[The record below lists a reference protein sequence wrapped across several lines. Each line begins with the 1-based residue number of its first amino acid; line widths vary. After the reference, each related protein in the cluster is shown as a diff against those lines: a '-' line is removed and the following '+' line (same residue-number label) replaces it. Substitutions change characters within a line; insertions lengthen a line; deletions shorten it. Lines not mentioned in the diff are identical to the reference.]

1 MTFLAPLF
9 ALAAL
14 AAVPIVLLY
23 LLKMKRQE
31 RVIPSTLLWQETI
44 KDIEANVP
52 FQRLRANL
60 LLILQMLV
68 LALLV
73 AALMRPAMPS
83 TYRLADRNVLVVDV
97 SASMLATDVPG
108 GATRFERARELA
120 SDLIDSLDDG
130 QRMMILAGDRM
141 VTDGFIEQTSLL
153 HRALDRIEPRE
164 AEADVA
170 AGLQLAQAA
179 LTVGQTGG
187 DDAAGADGAAPADA
201 EATAST
207 TRLQGRV
214 YLISD
219 GAGLE
224 LSSDLGRLADD
235 LTYLTVGSGGENAGI
250 LGLQFDRGGRESDS
264 GELFVSIG
272 NFSASDRA
280 LLVSLRRRG
289 EHAPI
294 DARELTLAA
303 GKSSGVT
310 FARDFAAGEYEVT
323 LDGRDALALDDRAC
337 VVIGPNRPLKVLL
350 VARGGG
356 SPVER
361 FLALADCVYTR
372 VAPEQYD
379 PADGSSDLYIF
390 DGFVPAALPAD
401 RTTVLLAP
409 ERGVGAFR
417 PLGVLERPRILD
429 WKRDDPVM
437 RFVTFADV
445 RLAPQSA
452 LAMEPDPRIVPLVWS
467 EDTAL
472 IGYEEQA
479 GVRHYCVGF
488 RLDRS
493 TWPGKVSFVLMM
505 GNLLDEAR
513 RAQRLGQALVGQ
525 SGRLWSFG
533 AVPAGT
539 TVAVR
544 RPDGATVDVTAAQ
557 GLADLADTHQV
568 GFYEASLPDGRLGFA
583 MNLVSVRESNAAPQ
597 VELRGL
603 AGEAIRGRGSLAGG
617 TEEVWF
623 WVTLAAL
630 AVLAAEWYVYHRRIA

>member
-31 RVIPSTLLWQETI
+31 KVISSTLLWQETI
-44 KDIEANVP
+44 KDVEANVP
-52 FQRLRANL
+52 FQRLRAHL

-73 AALMRPAMPS
+73 AALMRLAMPS

-97 SASMLATDVPG
+97 SASMFATDGPG
-108 GATRFERARELA
+108 GTTRFERARELA
-120 SDLIDSLDDG
+120 SELIDSLAKG

-141 VTDGFIEQTSLL
+141 VTDGFIEQASLL

-164 AEADVA
+164 AEMDVA
-170 AGLQLAQAA
+170 AGLQLAQTA
-179 LTVGQTGG
+179 LTVGQTDE
-187 DDAAGADGAAPADA
+187 DDAAAGANNAATDA
-201 EATAST
+201 EAAASAA
-207 TRLQGRV
+207 RLQGHI

-224 LSSDLGRLADD
+224 LSSDLARLADD
-235 LTYLTVGSGGENAGI
+235 LTYLTVGSGGDNAGI
-250 LGLQFDRGGRESDS
+250 LGLQFDRGGRLSESA
-264 GELFVSIG
+264 ELFVSVG
-272 NFSASDRA
+272 NFSRNDRT
-280 LLVSLRRRG
+280 LLVSLKRRG
-289 EHAPI
+289 DHTPI

-303 GKSSGVT
+303 GTSSGVT
-310 FARDFAAGEYEVT
+310 FARDFDAGEYEVS
-323 LDGRDALALDDRAC
+323 LDGRDVLTLDDRAF
-337 VVIGPNRPLKVLL
+337 VVIGPNRLLKVLL
-350 VARGGG
+350 VARGSGG
-356 SPVER
+356 PVER
-361 FLALADCVYTR
+361 FLAAADCVYAH

-379 PADGSSDLYIF
+379 PATGDADLYIF
-390 DGFVPAALPAD
+390 DGFVPPSLPVN
-401 RTTVLLAP
+401 RTTLVLAP

-472 IGYEEQA
+472 IGYEEKA

-539 TVAVR
+539 TIPVR
-544 RPDGATVDVTAAQ
+544 RPDGTTVDVTAAQ

-568 GFYEASLPDGRLGFA
+568 GFYEASLPDGPLGFA
-583 MNLVSVRESNAAPQ
+583 MNLASVRESNAAPQ
-597 VELRGL
+597 AELRGL
-603 AGEAIRGRGSLAGG
+603 AGETIRGRDSLAGG